1 MKNKAKPEPV
11 QDENEWFLGSK
22 VQEIMLAIE
31 DKIEILLSG
40 REGNKSANR
49 QKKVTARGKVI
60 HI

>member
-49 QKKVTARGKVI
+49 QKKVTVRGKVI